1 MALRTGHGNG
11 AGVPRIEV
19 LPPDEL
25 PRGLPATA
33 SGTSPAAPPAE
44 RGPAGRLVAG
54 QAARELARRGGFA
67 KAAKERQLRALQGV
81 GLRGT
86 PESGWRPT

>member
-25 PRGLPATA
+25 PLPATA
-33 SGTSPAAPPAE
+33 SGISPAAPPAE